1 MKNYHSV
8 TGFFLPRRNLPESA
22 RLLSPSA
29 GKFSRKTRK
38 TVAPAGETCYTI
50 KAELRLNLR
59 ISKPNTQ
66 RYRSGHNGTD
76 SKSSAAQAFSSI
88 RFPLFSR
95 VFAGSKN

>member
-50 KAELRLNLR
+50 KAE
-59 ISKPNTQ
+59 
-66 RYRSGHNGTD
+66 
-76 SKSSAAQAFSSI
+76 SADQ
-88 RFPLFSR
+88 
-95 VFAGSKN
+95 